1 MSEDTEA
8 IRNDFKNILA
18 SETDPKIILAVAMG
32 AASACW
38 DDLNQAG
45 LFRTDLMEVILDETS
60 KRLGFTKADT
70 NDNESKVSIYG
81 DGLDAWLVYNVGYHT
96 CGGYGP
102 ESGYMHE
109 LGCGQ
114 EPFIQMKA
122 IQGLDEW
129 ISNYLDDDAYYLVSR
144 RMDE

>member
-1 MSEDTEA
+1 MSDTEA
-8 IRNDFKNILA
+8 QAGLRKNIR
-18 SETDPKIILAVAMG
+18 ETLESTDDPNVVLGYAFG

-38 DDLNQAG
+38 DDLSQAG
-45 LFRTDLMEVILDETS
+45 NFRTDLMEVIFDETS

-102 ESGYMHE
+102 ESGYTHE
-109 LGCGQ
+109 PGCGQ
-114 EPFIQMKA
+114 EPMFQMKD
-122 IQGLDEW
+122 IQGLQEW
-129 ISNYLDDDAYYLVSR
+129 MEGNR
-144 RMDE
+144 

>member
-1 MSEDTEA
+1 MSNTEEQSGTPVS
-8 IRNDFKNILA
+8 F
-18 SETDPKIILAVAMG
+18 
-32 AASACW
+32 
-38 DDLNQAG
+38 
-45 LFRTDLMEVILDETS
+45 
-60 KRLGFTKADT
+60 
-70 NDNESKVSIYG
+70 SIYG

-109 LGCGQ
+109 PGCGQ
-114 EPFIQMKA
+114 EPLIQMKA

-129 ISNYLDDDAYYLVSR
+129 ISNYLDDDDDYYLVSR